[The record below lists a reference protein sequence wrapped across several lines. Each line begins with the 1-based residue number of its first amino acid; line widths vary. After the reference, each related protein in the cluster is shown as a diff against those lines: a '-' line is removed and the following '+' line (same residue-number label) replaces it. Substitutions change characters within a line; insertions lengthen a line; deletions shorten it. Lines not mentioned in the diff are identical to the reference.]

1 MWILCSLLDKI
12 LIFQMTVGKE
22 RRKSGE
28 SFTALIRKSIRRS
41 RSSLGDLLTSPDL
54 AGKKEILR
62 TAEENSCVSESDPQA
77 RTPESTAPRLHDENG
92 LTPKSNNF
100 GTQEHPS
107 IDDLSP
113 KPNNPGGVTPEPH
126 EAETEEPIIETLT
139 PMPHIP
145 GTITPEPIEP
155 HDLLPLTPILSDP
168 AVSYPAQYS
177 SESSSQLS
185 SNTPSHPSVNL
196 SISHIS
202 TSQNLYF
209 QTNTLELTKEPSLG
223 QNHYQ
228 HQNNDQVNTDYAQV
242 VEQEQAG
249 DQDQEQG
256 DQVQLQY
263 QDHNHVQDQTEDQD
277 YDNKQSQ
284 TQVEEHDQQQAHT
297 IHIQDRDQAKEL
309 DQPYLVPEE
318 ISAAPSE
325 TSFSSNIDTPY
336 TDASAIFHT
345 VEFLSSKNTDKM
357 LEKKIKKNLSSY
369 NSPEKLFNSCQSAA
383 QMTGDETIDAT
394 EVHEAERDT
403 IGKVIAVQA
412 TIVEATDAGLDEG
425 KAELDSGH

>member
-1 MWILCSLLDKI
+1 
-12 LIFQMTVGKE
+12 MTVGKE

-54 AGKKEILR
+54 AGEKAILR

-92 LTPKSNNF
+92 LTPKSNNC

-113 KPNNPGGVTPEPH
+113 KPNNPGGVTPEPN
-126 EAETEEPIIETLT
+126 EADTEEPIIETLT

-177 SESSSQLS
+177 SESSRQLS
-185 SNTPSHPSVNL
+185 SNTPSQPSVNL

-223 QNHYQ
+223 QNHNQ
-228 HQNNDQVNTDYAQV
+228 HQNNDQVNTDYGQV

-263 QDHNHVQDQTEDQD
+263 QDHNHVQDPYLDQNQDQDQTENQD
-277 YDNKQSQ
+277 HDNTQSQ

-297 IHIQDRDQAKEL
+297 IHIQDRDQAKEFDL
-309 DQPYLVPEE
+309 PYLVPEE

-336 TDASAIFHT
+336 TDASDIFHT
-345 VEFLSSKNTDKM
+345 VEFLSSMNTDKM

-369 NSPEKLFNSCQSAA
+369 NSPEKLLNLCRSAA

-394 EVHEAERDT
+394 EVNEAERDT
-403 IGKVIAVQA
+403 IGKVSAVQA
-412 TIVEATDAGLDEG
+412 TIVEATDTGLDEG